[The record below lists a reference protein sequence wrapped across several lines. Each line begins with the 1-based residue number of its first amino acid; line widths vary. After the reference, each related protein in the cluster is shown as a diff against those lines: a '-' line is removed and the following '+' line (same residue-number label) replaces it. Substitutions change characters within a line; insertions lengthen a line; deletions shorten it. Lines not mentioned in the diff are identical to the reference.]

1 MHQENQLLA
10 ALSAEDYERISPQL
24 ELVPLKLG
32 QVLYESGDVMKYVY
46 FPVSAIVSLMY
57 MTESGSSAEIA
68 MVGYEGMIGIALFMG
83 GNSTFGRA
91 VVQHSGHAYRLKGQT
106 LKNEFKSSVAL
117 QRILLI
123 YTQALLTQ
131 MAQMAVCNRHHT
143 IEQQLCRWLLWNLDR
158 LPSNQVAI
166 TQELISRM
174 LGVRREGVTE
184 AAGKLQA
191 AGLIQYSRGLI
202 TVVDRPRLEKS
213 SCECYGE
220 VRKEFD
226 RLLSALKRVGVQ
238 I

>member
-1 MHQENQLLA
+1 MRQENQLLA
-10 ALSAEDYERISPQL
+10 ALSAEDHERLLPQL
-24 ELVPLKLG
+24 ELVPLKSG
-32 QVLYESGDVMKYVY
+32 QILYESGDIMKYVY
-46 FPVSAIVSLMY
+46 FPINAIVSLMY

-68 MVGYEGMIGIALFMG
+68 MVGNEGMIGIALFMG

-91 VVQHSGHAYRLKGQT
+91 MVHSTGYAYRLKGQVFRE
-106 LKNEFKSSVAL
+106 EFKDSIAI

-131 MAQMAVCNRHHT
+131 MAQMALCNRHHT
-143 IEQQLCRWLLWNLDR
+143 IEQQLSRWLLWNLDH
-158 LPSNQVAI
+158 LPSNQLAV

-202 TVVDRPRLEKS
+202 TIVDRRGLEKYA
-213 SCECYGE
+213 CECYSE
-220 VRKEFD
+220 VKKEFD
-226 RLLSALKRVGVQ
+226 RLLSSLKQVNT
-238 I
+238 